1 MRHVGL
7 AGRSLVGLLLVVGL
21 MSIAASPGG
30 AVSKYTRLRIHVST
44 CPRNTADVFGTCYDN
59 VQSGINFTVLNP
71 TGHPTTRATDAD
83 GFVRFGPRGG
93 TIAIH
98 ENSTTFAK
106 YGRARVFCAI
116 KNNGVQGPTLYDAA
130 TTFSTIHITTKG
142 GDVVHC
148 DWYNLT

>member
-1 MRHVGL
+1 MRYLGF
-7 AGRSLVGLLLVVGL
+7 AGRSLIGLMLVVGL
-21 MSIAASPGG
+21 LFASAAPGG

-44 CPRNTADVFGTCYDN
+44 CPKNTGDVFGKCYGN
-59 VQSGINFTVLNP
+59 VQSGINFTVVNP
-71 TGHPTTRATDAD
+71 TGHPTTRATDSD

-106 YGRARVFCAI
+106 YGKARVFCAI
-116 KNNGVQGPTLYDAA
+116 KNNGVQGKTLFDAA
-130 TTFSTIHITTKG
+130 TTTSTIHITTKG
-142 GDVVHC
+142 GDTVHC